1 MRWSRMT
8 SMAKLLLQRVGE
20 EAEEA
25 GTLDG
30 LGQFALLLGGDGGD
44 ARGHH
49 LAALGDVAL
58 QQAHVLEVDLGR
70 ILAAE
75 GAGLAAAKEG
85 PPAGGAAAAAGTLAA
100 PLAWTGITHR
110 HHAPPSRVSVAGG
123 APPPAPGPGP
133 PKSRRGRSSR
143 SLR

>member
-25 GTLDG
+25 GALDG
-30 LGQFALLLGGDGGD
+30 LGQLALLLGGDGGD

-58 QQAHVLEVDLGR
+58 QQPHVLEVDLGR
-70 ILAAE
+70 VLAGE
-75 GAGLAAAKEG
+75 GAGLAAPEEG
-85 PPAGGAAAAAGTLAA
+85 PPAGCAAAAAGTLAA
-100 PLAWTGITHR
+100 PLAGAGITHR
-110 HHAPPSRVSVAGG
+110 HHAPPSRVSPAGG
-123 APPPAPGPGP
+123 VPLLGPGP
-133 PKSRRGRSSR
+133 PNSRRGRSSR